1 MSQLPKIKIM
11 LPAGYPDEDAFELE
25 QARYRL
31 NFDSGMIL
39 VERQK
44 VKSYDELVQ
53 LAAQDEYKDKEYLE
67 VMAIQSI
74 RCC

>member
-1 MSQLPKIKIM
+1 MPRLPKIKIM
-11 LPAGYPDEDAFELE
+11 LPPGYPDEDAFELE

-31 NFDSGMIL
+31 NFDGGMIL

-53 LAAQDEYKDKEYLE
+53 LAAQEKYKDKEYIE
-67 VMAIQSI
+67 VTPILSI